1 RRPIGPASRDF
12 FLGPRPP
19 AVWWHVANR
28 RGDGEFQ
35 RVGDFRIPRAAVAGA
50 GRRATLGD
58 DGTVEDTYQAD
69 DQQSSHHIRPRGNRP
84 SKHYPRSSSPE
95 STRIFE
101 GPSAASWCGAA
112 SFVAWPTVFVTEPRT
127 LPVRRRRAKAIVAS
141 REDTRAALQALICLR
156 FQQTPS
162 AHLIPQDR

>member
-1 RRPIGPASRDF
+1 LRGRDVRCRCLHHWIGDVARTRPAPRPAQRDF

-28 RGDGEFQ
+28 RGGGGIQ
-35 RVGDFRIPRAAVAGA
+35 RAGGVRVAPAARAAARPRAPF
-50 GRRATLGD
+50 GD

-84 SKHYPRSSSPE
+84 SKIYPRSSSE
-95 STRIFE
+95 EITRIFE

-112 SFVAWPTVFVTEPRT
+112 SFVAWPTVFVTEPRK
-127 LPVRRRRAKAIVAS
+127 LPVRRRRA
-141 REDTRAALQALICLR
+141 
-156 FQQTPS
+156 
-162 AHLIPQDR
+162 